1 MEENCVELILF
12 GDSGDFV
19 LTSIL
24 QIIALCWLFNFKYAA
39 KYQVKSLKYGPT
51 GNLTS
56 KNTWSELHL
65 TLSTLSLKVAPHLN
79 LSTALVAL
87 LKFVWLSVEFLA
99 SFFWLAALIHAR
111 VTSQLPRPLR
121 NAKAVNFTLQDN
133 THLGNQWWISCNLL
147 IDVVSTKKWP
157 LIPAVAVSKS
167 GISFYRIW
175 WINISIDSSF
185 SALSKFFW
193 DQFDG
198 FTRSVSKV
206 PTKCGQWK
214 TTLSEKGNRLQ
225 LKITRFI
232 LIQFKV

>member
-12 GDSGDFV
+12 GDSGHFV

-24 QIIALCWLFNFKYAA
+24 QIIALCWLLNFKYAA

-51 GNLTS
+51 GNF
-56 KNTWSELHL
+56 KKHL
-65 TLSTLSLKVAPHLN
+65 KWAILNLSTLSLKVAPYLN
-79 LSTALVAL
+79 LSSALVAL

-99 SFFWLAALIHAR
+99 SSFDWRRWFTHAWR
-111 VTSQLPRPLR
+111 HCVPRPLR

-206 PTKCGQWK
+206 PTKCGQWM
-214 TTLSEKGNRLQ
+214 TTFTEKGNR
-225 LKITRFI
+225 FN
-232 LIQFKV
+232 